1 MGRLKYFQIKLENNP
16 SGVYFGGDIV
26 RGKIFI
32 GLEGNGKKA
41 RGKEEK
47 KDAKNMQTPLS
58 FIVFLFCISNFIMMG
73 YQQIRTE
80 SML

>member
-1 MGRLKYFQIKLENNP
+1 MGRLKYFQIKLVDRP
-16 SGVYFGGDIV
+16 SGVFFGGDVV

-47 KDAKNMQTPLS
+47 KDANKMQTLLS
-58 FIVFLFCISNFIMMG
+58 YIVTLFRWVTSKNKLGACVDL
-73 YQQIRTE
+73 R
-80 SML
+80 